1 MKYREL
7 DNGRFEVE
15 FDSEG
20 EKEDFVRYFTESS
33 AVSSK
38 QVEQMGI
45 SRQLLKYHVGL
56 GHVRTVPYGKQKRY
70 LLEDVKTVKTKEGR
84 SFRYAVRNSEFK
96 KTECKRRL
104 SSLPEDYDKYFFSR
118 YSVDKDALE
127 ASLKTLRA
135 SNDQKL
141 SRFIV
146 KTLADAK
153 KNARMTRELLITK

>member
-38 QVEQMGI
+38 QVEQMGV

-70 LLEDVKTVKTKEGR
+70 LLEDVK
-84 SFRYAVRNSEFK
+84 
-96 KTECKRRL
+96 RL
-104 SSLPEDYDKYFFSR
+104 IK
-118 YSVDKDALE
+118 
-127 ASLKTLRA
+127 
-135 SNDQKL
+135 
-141 SRFIV
+141 
-146 KTLADAK
+146 
-153 KNARMTRELLITK
+153 